1 LLKGKKINSYRFSFH
16 VEGIE
21 LKEYEEW
28 LEGMEEKNIIPL
40 LEVSKCIEVDDE
52 DKALSLYHR
61 YFNKLLVINPHDLLT
76 IQKTIKNQ

>member
-1 LLKGKKINSYRFSFH
+1 
-16 VEGIE
+16 
-21 LKEYEEW
+21 
-28 LEGMEEKNIIPL
+28 MEEKSIIPL